1 MFRSVNCVCGLQTL
15 SRKDKKA
22 MKRREKLS
30 QSQDMVA
37 DMGDIGDFEELEAL
51 SSSIAARAAGADG
64 VGSSGVSS
72 SSRGASGADLSS
84 ALQKAV
90 SALTGGSSKKRSLDG
105 DDDLSDS
112 KHRRRM
118 APSFDEDEDYAVP
131 EDFGDDDD
139 EDDLMET
146 FARKKKEFVQK
157 KTEHY
162 TAPVRVGGREELVKD
177 GAKRA
182 ASYEIMSN
190 RGLTP
195 HRKKSNRNP
204 RVKKREAFAKAVVA
218 RKGQVREVVSGSTV
232 AYGGEATGI
241 KANLSRS
248 RRIGS

>member
-1 MFRSVNCVCGLQTL
+1 
-15 SRKDKKA
+15 
-22 MKRREKLS
+22 
-30 QSQDMVA
+30 MVT
-37 DMGDIGDFEELEAL
+37 DMGDIGDLEDLEAL
-51 SSSIAARAAGADG
+51 SNSISSRAAG
-64 VGSSGVSS
+64 GSGAGAAPSGAAS
-72 SSRGASGADLSS
+72 GASGADMAS

-90 SALTGGSSKKRSLDG
+90 SALTGGRGTKRGAASGAEEEDVSSHRRRLAPSASYDDDEYG
-105 DDDLSDS
+105 DDD
-112 KHRRRM
+112 M
-118 APSFDEDEDYAVP
+118 MGGGDED
-131 EDFGDDDD
+131 DDG
-139 EDDLMET
+139 DDLMES
-146 FARKKKEFVQK
+146 FARKKKEFVK
-157 KTEHY
+157 KKAEHY
-162 TAPVRVGGREELVKD
+162 TAPARVGGREDVVED

-232 AYGGEATGI
+232 AYGGESTGI